1 MSAGGVSVRNTF
13 ILEMDQGV
21 FSRLLATALASGQFA
36 NAFPQNTLSSNR
48 KIKTFSII
56 NCPIFFIH
64 SFKVP
69 CGSLVAPTAFTGGQ
83 QQDQTSRPQLG
94 GYPTSL
100 VFLLLYFNHNYIQF
114 GTIFFVNFRAKLE
127 KYR

>member
-13 ILEMDQGV
+13 ILEMDQDA
-21 FSRLLATALASGQFA
+21 FSRLLATALASGKFA
-36 NAFPQNTLSSNR
+36 NAFPQNTLSNR

-69 CGSLVAPTAFTGGQ
+69 SGSVVARTAFTGGQ

-100 VFLLLYFNHNYIQF
+100 VFLLVYFNHNYIQF
-114 GTIFFVNFRAKLE
+114 GTQFFVIFRAKLA